1 MGETSGRR
9 ALDILDETLSQE
21 AEMARLLQRMQG
33 VDSRLVRIQGGRQ
46 YTKEEFGGESEYET
60 LPFFI
65 FHLEFRGSE
74 CKRQGIAKD
83 LAAVM
88 TEIDCRLKVSSF
100 ATRGDSS
107 HYFLVFDVDHLAQSA
122 RDSFGHSMDGMC
134 SIALDIMQSTLR
146 TLGFQKQCN
155 PDGMESR
162 ELVKAFV
169 ILIMFG
175 NPKIQGCRLH
185 GRYCANQTLYNRQ
198 PKDCPRC
205 WSVLLEFRKSHPSKS
220 ARKPI
225 KLSKYC
231 KALCFYRRGIITKG
245 AFNQKYHS
253 EDVAKQILHEMEK
266 QGPSVVKEFATPP
279 SQREV
284 VANVSVHYF
293 DSSINDQ
300 HFMGSNE
307 GLDCLGN
314 APGPSI
320 DVRQS
325 PTQMENESMET
336 NTLQIMNNSN
346 EYNSS
351 SMDMDCQQISD

>member
-1 MGETSGRR
+1 MDETSGRR
-9 ALDILDETLSQE
+9 ALDVLDKTLSQE
-21 AEMARLLQRMQG
+21 AEMARLLQRMQD

-46 YTKEEFGGESEYET
+46 YTKDEFGGDAEYET

-74 CKRQGIAKD
+74 CKRQDIAKK

-122 RDSFGHSMDGMC
+122 RESFRHSMDGMC
-134 SIALDIMQSTLR
+134 STALDIMQSTLR
-146 TLGFQKQCN
+146 TLSFQKQCN

-169 ILIMFG
+169 ILIMYG
-175 NPKIQGCRLH
+175 NPKMQECRLH
-185 GRYCANQTLYNRQ
+185 GRYRANQTLYNRR
-198 PKDCPRC
+198 PSECPRC
-205 WSVLLEFRKSHPSKS
+205 WSVLLEFCKSHPSKS

-245 AFNQKYHS
+245 AYQKYHS
-253 EDVAKQILHEMEK
+253 EDVAKQLLYEMKK
-266 QGPSVVKEFATPP
+266 QGPPMATEFATPP

-284 VANVSVHYF
+284 VANVSVYSF
-293 DSSINDQ
+293 DSSPNKQ

-307 GLDCLGN
+307 GLNCLGN

-320 DVRQS
+320 DIFQS

-336 NTLQIMNNSN
+336 NTLQIMN
-346 EYNSS
+346 Y
-351 SMDMDCQQISD
+351 SDNYFFF